1 MLFTRLKAIFSS
13 LKVKIF
19 LGFWIIAI
27 ITMSVTQWVT
37 EQYNEQEKI
46 VEITLKEQLRLQ
58 STAKRLT
65 RNFAKEKNKPIDAVL
80 LRSRN
85 LPRGIWLKKPSNG
98 KIHSNTAQMPFRI
111 YRTLRE
117 LKFSHAVDITI
128 PGYNLVGPQEV
139 VIRDQTYH
147 LFIGKIIQ
155 RKDIPRF
162 LQQMPDELR
171 ILMVVVITGMLCW
184 ILSWYL
190 IRPLKQLTS
199 ATKLIG
205 KGELAT
211 RLPEFEK
218 RFDEVGQ
225 LGQALNGMADKLEHS
240 IAAQQRLLGDISH
253 ELRSPLT
260 RMQLSLSMIEKVEH
274 NNPELDKYI
283 TRFANETSR
292 LDSMISQA
300 LQLSRLENQLQ
311 QMHKSAFNLSA
322 LVESLID
329 DAQFVGNEKNI
340 SIKATVAENIKFYG
354 DHQLISS
361 AIENIINNAL
371 RYSPNDSQIK
381 VSLKLKGQLIVINIS
396 DQGPGVD
403 VKYIKDI
410 FKPFF
415 RTSEARDRISGGT
428 GLGLAI
434 ASRAINCHQGN
445 IYAKLA
451 TSNNEN
457 PGLCVIMTLP
467 QAIDITS
474 S

>member
-1 MLFTRLKAIFSS
+1 MFLNRLKATFSS

-27 ITMSVTQWVT
+27 ITMSITQWVT
-37 EQYNEQEKI
+37 EQYNENEKI
-46 VEITLKEQLRLQ
+46 IEITKADQLHLQ
-58 STAKRLT
+58 LTAKKLV
-65 RNFAKEKNKPIDAVL
+65 RNFSKEKLRPIDGVL
-80 LRSRN
+80 IRSRN
-85 LPRGIWLKKPSNG
+85 IPRGIWLKDPKTNRL
-98 KIHSNTAQMPFRI
+98 HSNTAQLPFRI
-111 YRTLRE
+111 PRTIKE
-117 LKFSHAVDITI
+117 LEFSHAVDITI
-128 PGYNLVGPQEV
+128 PGYNLIGPQEV
-139 VIRDQTYH
+139 VIRDKTYH

-155 RKDIPRF
+155 RKDIPQF
-162 LQQMPDELR
+162 LQQMPDGLR
-171 ILMVVVITGMLCW
+171 VFMVLVITGMLCW
-184 ILSWYL
+184 VLSWYL
-190 IRPLKQLTS
+190 IRPLKKLTS

-211 RLPEFEK
+211 RLPEFEN

-260 RMQLSLSMIEKVEH
+260 RMQLSLSMIEKVQH
-274 NNPELDKYI
+274 NNPTLDKYI
-283 TRFANETSR
+283 VRVATETSR
-292 LDSMISQA
+292 LDNMISQA
-300 LQLSRLENQLQ
+300 LQLSRLESQLQ
-311 QMHKSAFNLSA
+311 QMHNSTFNLSS
-322 LVESLID
+322 LLESLID
-329 DAQFVGNEKNI
+329 DAQFVGNEKSI
-340 SIKATVAENIKFYG
+340 SIKADIIENIKFFG
-354 DHQLISS
+354 DHQLLSS
-361 AIENIINNAL
+361 AIENILNNAL
-371 RYSPNDSQIK
+371 RYSINDSQIS
-381 VSLKLKGQLIVINIS
+381 VSLKLKNHKIRIIIC

-434 ASRAINCHQGN
+434 ASRAIHCHQGH

-451 TSNNEN
+451 TTSNEN

-467 QAIDITS
+467 QATDTPS